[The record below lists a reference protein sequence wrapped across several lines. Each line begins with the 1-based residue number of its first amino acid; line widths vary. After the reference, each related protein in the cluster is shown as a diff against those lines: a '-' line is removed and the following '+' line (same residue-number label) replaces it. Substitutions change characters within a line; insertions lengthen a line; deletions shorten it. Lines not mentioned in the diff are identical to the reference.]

1 MHVLDVSSFEDNPQ
15 VSLFQGDYASE
26 TFDISAA
33 ASTDTQPIQK
43 ILYDS
48 RSAAEALSISL
59 RSLDAC
65 VANGTLEFI
74 RHGSKIMFL
83 QTHLL
88 KFAKTPHDS
97 LTQ

>member
-1 MHVLDVSSFEDNPQ
+1 MHVLDVSSFEDNPHLS
-15 VSLFQGDYASE
+15 VFSEDYASE

-33 ASTDTQPIQK
+33 ASIDTQPIQK
-43 ILYDS
+43 ILYDR

-65 VANGTLEFI
+65 VANGSIEHI
-74 RHGSKIMFL
+74 RQGSKIMFL
-83 QTHLL
+83 HSHLL

-97 LTQ
+97 LSQ